1 MNSYFFQYELISN
14 MILASM
20 VIHDRLGNV
29 GQCSKGRAGGSRDG
43 YAKAGERARCTLQ
56 GTVPYCPVH
65 ANRKEVFV
73 SNLKDTTPAA
83 TTAPPCLFNSHCPN
97 LCATSPPS
105 HGNIPGR
112 GDNEFEPQKVVTPVV
127 APVDVVS
134 AGGRTLFVRVT
145 VKDKRGE
152 RREQYDMNDDIAR
165 AKKKTKKTVDVSLH
179 IEECASPL
187 LDDVGQQPRGKSPE
201 ETDMLQELASM
212 AFSTTHSVVKADSK
226 VADEVLS
233 MVKQMMN
240 KLLLFVLLE
249 DNEYLVSNF
258 VRVIHALSVF
268 VGIVLNCLSLMKSFL
283 SFPIDDHFL
292 TKDEIVSEG
301 QLR

>member
-1 MNSYFFQYELISN
+1 MRWTYLSAELRKGFTAQYQFCGGRLAVGIGLEVGKVCVCVFFFFLISK
-14 MILASM
+14 IFTACCPLPQQPLRRPAS
-20 VIHDRLGNV
+20 
-29 GQCSKGRAGGSRDG
+29 S
-43 YAKAGERARCTLQ
+43 TLIA
-56 GTVPYCPVH
+56 P
-65 ANRKEVFV
+65 
-73 SNLKDTTPAA
+73 TP
-83 TTAPPCLFNSHCPN
+83 
-97 LCATSPPS
+97 CATSPPS
-105 HGNIPGR
+105 RGRISGR

-165 AKKKTKKTVDVSLH
+165 AKKKTKKTVDVSPH

-258 VRVIHALSVF
+258 VRVIHALSIF